1 MSVFARLYSKN
12 EYSHWQITQVFELVE
27 EVQSSDGA
35 SQKECLGE
43 KTGQIL
49 RRSRKRRGRPR
60 GTIQVCNWCLS
71 CLSGTGRKKCQVG
84 KIGQIPP
91 TMDVRRRIHKVCIS
105 QLCCGNV

>member
-43 KTGQIL
+43 KTGQIF
-49 RRSRKRRGRPR
+49 RRSRKK
-60 GTIQVCNWCLS
+60 
-71 CLSGTGRKKCQVG
+71 RKTKR
-84 KIGQIPP
+84 
-91 TMDVRRRIHKVCIS
+91 DYS
-105 QLCCGNV
+105 SLQLVFELPEWYR